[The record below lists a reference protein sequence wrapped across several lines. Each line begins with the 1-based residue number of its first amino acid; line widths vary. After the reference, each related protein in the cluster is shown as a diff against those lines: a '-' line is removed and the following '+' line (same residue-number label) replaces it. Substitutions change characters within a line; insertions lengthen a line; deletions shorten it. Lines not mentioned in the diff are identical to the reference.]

1 MANNQAFLAHFNF
14 DTAESRLSEVDFCNF
29 DEVVMNQVGVNIGEK
44 DDPKGES
51 FLEATVNL
59 AEKLT
64 GIDLDGDGDVGVQG
78 VSIF

>member
-1 MANNQAFLAHFNF
+1 
-14 DTAESRLSEVDFCNF
+14 
-29 DEVVMNQVGVNIGEK
+29 MNQVGVNIGEK

-51 FLEATVNL
+51 FLEATVNF